1 MDALTTA
8 VHTLLEDPDAS
19 VDVEVATPEEAACA
33 VRLFDQGLRSGRGVH
48 RRMAEGALQGAE
60 TLSTDRLQVLSEF
73 VQNSDDAEAG
83 QLRVLLRSDDML
95 IAHDGAG
102 LRLADVLPLG
112 MPWLTG
118 KAADAAATGRFGIGL
133 STLRVLS
140 TVWEV
145 HCHPFH
151 VRFSGTELEPAPPP
165 ELPDG
170 ISGPEWTVFRI
181 PLAPGKLTSAQLLAW
196 FDEWNDASL
205 LFLRHLRALEVTA
218 GGHSVGLTLAW
229 ADVARHRL
237 VVQGVERDV
246 EVRHART
253 TDGAVWRVYTAQ
265 VEARPEWERSHKALD
280 VIVPVGIALPLE
292 GEVTGSVHAGLPV
305 APLDVAAR
313 VHTQFDPVAS
323 REGFADSRLNAQ
335 LVPVIADLWEAA
347 VRDVL
352 ERVDPTAWHLV
363 PLPCP
368 SGSTPTNLLQD
379 RIHTELLN
387 RARQSLAVKLALP
400 VSQDGP
406 SVPLSDFAV
415 EEAVLS
421 GVLDDTDIARLG
433 EARYALPAGVRDS
446 GGRWRKVLAD
456 WRTTGAADMRAEVRV
471 MDALTLFSDYE
482 WSDVARLVRLAAVA
496 LETGYEHALVGRT
509 CLVTADGRRLR
520 PQPAE
525 SAFADASGGAT
536 GPLDVLG
543 VVLDLH
549 PVYAE
554 DNVWAKTV
562 TAWLRRRDCLVRRD
576 DTAAVLKIVSRLGKA
591 GGRLADGDE
600 ATEAARLIA
609 LQQALGEMPK
619 KQRDP
624 LGPGIGRA
632 VLLNGFAYDKDGI
645 EQTHRVKP
653 GAAYLPQ
660 ALESADGDRFEVAA
674 RRTPGLVW
682 VRRSYAR
689 SLLPAARAGG
699 LSGTAFLRLLGV
711 AGAPRLT
718 PVRKQYHPWDTK
730 TYPGDSRLGLARSC
744 RWSVP
749 GRWSQMLVKG
759 ADHTLDDLTS
769 SDLVAV
775 VKNIAA
781 EQNVDERRRR
791 TAALLRTLTAAL
803 TSSDQAVVP
812 MARGH
817 YKWNVRGE
825 TAAIWVWQLR
835 ETAWLEDSHGRLKP
849 PADLT
854 LRTPDTVALYGPEDP
869 GYLHPAIH
877 QALATRTEVL
887 TALGVSG
894 NPDVPRLVERLREL
908 RDRADD
914 NPHTDGDVP
923 DSLRAEA
930 LLVYQSLA
938 RRLTHRSADAPQTAV
953 EKQIRNEFLYED
965 LVLTDQGWMKPGS
978 CFRGPAILRGFR
990 PFALTGMDVDPL
1002 WQALG
1007 IPEPGLDDLVDVLKE
1022 MSGIGAAPDAEDER
1036 VMLDALRRLRDMISS
1051 DDKPMPP
1058 GLQSRLRNLPLWTTA
1073 GWVKGKGR
1081 SVFAVADAGVERALT
1096 GRLPLWK
1103 PGGNVQQFTA
1113 LFGRLRVTPLDV
1125 AGAQVTY
1132 ETGDVNAAE
1141 GALLDQPVDASL
1153 TEDFRRG
1160 VAALQDLLVRDEP
1173 ETAEAFTGWAWLAG
1187 LDVRLLPG
1195 LRIRIDPGPAH
1206 EPLTLP
1212 VDAQIDRDRNTL
1224 FLDSHAALPTKSGA
1238 GAAIAAHFAE
1248 ARSRVGHTWRDV
1260 WEERLVWAEAGTA
1273 LTSAAQRDR
1282 EERQRLAEELR
1293 RRAQLAPVAPTAP
1306 MPNVKTTPQRGA
1318 STSPA
1323 VPTGPTGFI
1332 PPPRTGSAPAPGSLG
1347 PGTQSGP
1354 QHAPVARPLVDVV
1367 VFDVLPGKVT
1377 RTGVP
1382 STPGSSRARTRGAGK
1397 PAHRRH
1403 GAPLPRPRPGG
1414 APPSSKAS
1422 PLGYEDHDKEELV
1435 IQALRR
1441 ILQERGVE
1449 LEDQRGASGVGAD
1462 AYDSTGRYYEIKA
1475 HGRAVPGELSLTR
1488 SEFVRAW
1495 TERENYTLVI
1505 ASHLEK
1511 GAGRPTLRLVND
1523 PVHRFEVEPPTDVR
1537 LKGVRDLSVES
1548 TMYEWP
1554 DED

>member
-1 MDALTTA
+1 
-8 VHTLLEDPDAS
+8 VRTLLEDPDAS
-19 VDVEVATPEEAACA
+19 VDVEVSTPEQAARA

-48 RRMAEGALQGAE
+48 RRMAEGALHGAE

-73 VQNSDDAEAG
+73 VQNSDDAGAG

-95 IAHDGAG
+95 VAHDGDG

-133 STLRVLS
+133 STLRALS

-165 ELPDG
+165 ELPDE

-181 PLAPGKLTSAQLLAW
+181 PLSPGKLTAAQLLGW
-196 FDEWNDASL
+196 FDDWNDASL

-218 GGHSVGLTLAW
+218 GGHSAGLSLAW

-237 VVQGVERDV
+237 MVQGSEHDV
-246 EVRHART
+246 RVRHART

-265 VEARPEWERSHKALD
+265 VEPQPEWERSHKALGP
-280 VIVPVGIALPLE
+280 VVPVGIALPLE

-305 APLDVAAR
+305 APLDMAAR

-323 REGFADSRLNAQ
+323 REGFADNRLNAQ

-363 PLPCP
+363 PLPRP
-368 SGSTPTNLLQD
+368 PGSAPAHLLQD
-379 RIHTELLN
+379 RIRTELLA
-387 RARQSLAVKLALP
+387 RARRSLAAELALP
-400 VSQDGP
+400 VAEGGP
-406 SVPLSDFAV
+406 AVPLSDLAV
-415 EEAVLS
+415 EEAALS
-421 GVLDDTDIARLG
+421 GVLDDSDITRLG
-433 EARYALPAGVRDS
+433 GTRYALPAAVRDN
-446 GGRWRKVLAD
+446 GGHWRNVLAD
-456 WRTTGAADMRAEVRV
+456 WRAAGAASLRAEVRV
-471 MDALTLFSDYE
+471 MDALALFSDDA
-482 WSDVARLVRLAAVA
+482 WQDVTRFVRLAAVA
-496 LETGYEHALVGRT
+496 LEAGHEYALAGRT

-525 SAFADASGGAT
+525 NAFADASGGAT

-543 VVLDLH
+543 VILDLH
-549 PVYAE
+549 PAYAE
-554 DNVWAKTV
+554 DTVWAKTV

-576 DTAAVLKIVSRLGKA
+576 DTAAVLRIVSRLGES
-591 GGRLADGDE
+591 GRRLTDGDE
-600 ATEAARLIA
+600 ATEAARLVA
-609 LQQALGEMPK
+609 LQQALGELPK
-619 KQRDP
+619 KQRDR

-632 VLLNGFAYDKDGI
+632 ILLNGFAYDDKDGS
-645 EQTHRVKP
+645 EQARRVQP

-718 PVRKQYHPWDTK
+718 PVRELYDRWDTK
-730 TYPGDSRLGLARSC
+730 RYPGDSRLGLARNC
-744 RWSVP
+744 RWSVT
-749 GRWSQMLVKG
+749 GRWSEMVAKG
-759 ADHTLDDLTS
+759 ADHTLDDLTGD
-769 SDLVAV
+769 DLFAV
-775 VKNIAA
+775 VENIVAEKNM
-781 EQNVDERRRR
+781 DERRRR
-791 TAALLRTLTAAL
+791 TAALLRTLTAPL
-803 TSSDQAVVP
+803 TGADQAVVS

-825 TAAIWVWQLR
+825 TAALWVWRLR
-835 ETAWLEDSHGRLKP
+835 ETAWLEDSHGQLRP
-849 PADLT
+849 PARLI
-854 LRTPDTVALYGPEDP
+854 LRTRDTEALYGPEDP

-877 QALATRTEVL
+877 QALATRTEGL
-887 TALGVSG
+887 AALGVSG
-894 NPDVPRLVERLREL
+894 DPDVPRLMERLREL
-908 RDRADD
+908 RDRCDDAD
-914 NPHTDGDVP
+914 TEAGVP
-923 DSLRAEA
+923 DSLRVEA

-938 RRLTHRSADAPQTAV
+938 RRLTHRSADASPTAV
-953 EKQIRNEFLYED
+953 EKQIRNAFSYED
-965 LVLTDQGWMKPGS
+965 LVLTDRGWSRSGR

-990 PFALTGMDVDPL
+990 PFTLTGEDVEPL
-1002 WQALG
+1002 WKVLG
-1007 IPEPGLDDLVDVLKE
+1007 IPEPGLDDLIDVLKE
-1022 MSGIGAAPDAEDER
+1022 MSATGAAPDADGER
-1036 VMLDALRRLRDMISS
+1036 VMLEALRRLRDIASTNGRPLS
-1051 DDKPMPP
+1051 P

-1073 GWVKGKGR
+1073 GWVKGAGR
-1081 SVFAVADAGVERALT
+1081 PVFAVADARVERALT
-1096 GRLPLWK
+1096 DRLPLWR
-1103 PGGNVQQFTA
+1103 PGGNVQQFA
-1113 LFGRLRVTPLDV
+1113 PLFGPLRVTSLDV
-1125 AGAQVTY
+1125 AGARVTY
-1132 ETGDVNAAE
+1132 ETGDVNAVE
-1141 GALLDQPVDASL
+1141 DALLDQPVDASL

-1173 ETAEAFTGWAWLAG
+1173 ETAEAFTGWTWLAG

-1212 VDAQIDRDRNTL
+1212 VDAQIDRNRNTL
-1224 FLDSHAALPTKSGA
+1224 FLHSHASLTTKSGA
-1238 GAAIAAHFAE
+1238 GAAIAAHFTE
-1248 ARSRVGHTWRDV
+1248 AQYRVGHTWRDV
-1260 WEERLVWAEAGTA
+1260 WEERLVQAEAGTA

-1293 RRAQLAPVAPTAP
+1293 RRAQPAPVAPTAP
-1306 MPNVKTTPQRGA
+1306 TPNVKTTPQRGTSA
-1318 STSPA
+1318 SPA
-1323 VPTGPTGFI
+1323 VPTGPAGFI
-1332 PPPRTGSAPAPGSLG
+1332 PPPRTGTAPAPGSPG
-1347 PGTQSGP
+1347 PGNQSGP

-1403 GAPLPRPRPGG
+1403 GTPLTQPRPGG
-1414 APPSSKAS
+1414 APPSSKTP

-1441 ILQERGVE
+1441 ILREQGVE

-1511 GAGRPTLRLVND
+1511 GVGKPTLRLVND

-1548 TMYEWP
+1548 TVYEWP

>member
-1 MDALTTA
+1 
-8 VHTLLEDPDAS
+8 
-19 VDVEVATPEEAACA
+19 
-33 VRLFDQGLRSGRGVH
+33 
-48 RRMAEGALQGAE
+48 MAEGALHGAK
-60 TLSTDRLQVLSEF
+60 TLATDRLQVLSEF
-73 VQNSDDAEAG
+73 VQNSDDAGAG
-83 QLRVLLRSDDML
+83 QLRVLLRSDDIL
-95 IAHDGAG
+95 VAHDGAG

-112 MPWLTG
+112 MPWLSG
-118 KAADAAATGRFGIGL
+118 KTADAEATGRFGIGL
-133 STLRVLS
+133 STLRALT

-151 VRFSGTELEPAPPP
+151 VRFSGTNLEPAAPP
-165 ELPDG
+165 ELPAE
-170 ISGPEWTVFRI
+170 ISGPDWTVFRI
-181 PLAPGKLTSAQLLAW
+181 PLAPGILTAAQLLEW
-196 FDEWNDASL
+196 FDDWSDASL
-205 LFLRHLRALEVTA
+205 LFLRHLRGLEVTA
-218 GGHSVGLTLAW
+218 GEHSTVLTLFW
-229 ADVARHRL
+229 ADVTQHRI
-237 VVQGVERDV
+237 VIEGIEHEVN
-246 EVRHART
+246 VRHART

-265 VEARPEWERSHKALD
+265 VEPHPEWERSHKA
-280 VIVPVGIALPLE
+280 VGQFVPVGIALPLE
-292 GEVTGSVHAGLPV
+292 RGMDGSVHAGLPV

-363 PLPCP
+363 PLPRP
-368 SGSTPTNLLQD
+368 AGPAPAHQLHD
-379 RIHTELLN
+379 RIRTELLA
-387 RARQSLAVKLALP
+387 RARRSLAAELALP
-400 VSQDGP
+400 VAEGGP
-406 SVPLSDFAV
+406 AVPLSDFAV
-415 EEAVLS
+415 EEAALS
-421 GVLDDTDIARLG
+421 GVLDDPDIARLG
-433 EARYALPAGVRDS
+433 EAPYALPAAVRDS
-446 GGRWRKVLAD
+446 GGRWRNVLAD
-456 WRTTGAADMRAEVRV
+456 WRAAGAASLRAEVRV
-471 MDALTLFSDYE
+471 MDALALFSDDA
-482 WSDVARLVRLAAVA
+482 WQDVTRFVRLAAVA
-496 LETGYEHALVGRT
+496 LEAGHEYPLAGRT
-509 CLVTADGRRLR
+509 CLVTPDGRRLR

-525 SAFADASGGAT
+525 NAFADASGGAS

-549 PVYAE
+549 PAYAE

-576 DTAAVLKIVSRLGKA
+576 DTAAALRIVSRLGQA
-591 GGRLADGDE
+591 GRRLADGDE
-600 ATEAARLIA
+600 ATEAARLVA
-609 LQQALGEMPK
+609 LQQALGELPK
-619 KQRDP
+619 KQRDR

-632 VLLNGFAYDKDGI
+632 VVLNGFAYDKDGT
-645 EQTHRVKP
+645 EQARRVQP

-711 AGAPRLT
+711 AGAPQLT
-718 PVRKQYHPWDTK
+718 PVRELYNPWDTK
-730 TYPGDSRLGLARSC
+730 TYPGDSRLGLARNC
-744 RWSVP
+744 RWSVT
-749 GRWSQMLVKG
+749 GRRSEMAAKG

-769 SDLVAV
+769 DDLFAV
-775 VKNIAA
+775 VENIVA
-781 EQNVDERRRR
+781 EKDVDERRRR
-791 TAALLRTLTAAL
+791 TAALLRTLTAPL
-803 TSSDQAVVP
+803 TGTDQAVVP

-817 YKWNVRGE
+817 YKWNLRGE
-825 TAAIWVWQLR
+825 TAALWVWRLR
-835 ETAWLEDSHGRLKP
+835 ETAWLEDSNGRLKP
-849 PADLT
+849 PARLT
-854 LRTPDTVALYGPEDP
+854 LRTRDTQALYGLEDP

-894 NPDVPRLVERLREL
+894 DPDVPRLMERLREL
-908 RDRADD
+908 RDRCDDAD
-914 NPHTDGDVP
+914 TEADVP

-938 RRLTHRSADAPQTAV
+938 RHLTHRSADASQTAV
-953 EKQIRNEFLYED
+953 EKEIRNAFLYED
-965 LVLTDQGWMKPGS
+965 LVLTDRGWSKSGE

-990 PFALTGMDVDPL
+990 PFTLTGADVDPL

-1007 IPEPGLDDLVDVLKE
+1007 IPVPGLDDLIDVLKE
-1022 MSGIGAAPDAEDER
+1022 MSATGAAPDTERER
-1036 VMLDALRRLRDMISS
+1036 VMLEALRRLRDMIST

-1073 GWVKGKGR
+1073 GWVKGTGR
-1081 SVFAVADAGVERALT
+1081 PVFAVADARVERAMT

-1103 PGGNVQQFTA
+1103 PGGNIQQFTA

-1153 TEDFRRG
+1153 TENFRRG

-1187 LDVRLLPG
+1187 LEVRLLPG

-1206 EPLTLP
+1206 EPITLP
-1212 VDAQIDRDRNTL
+1212 IDAQIDRGCNTL
-1224 FLDSHAALPTKSGA
+1224 FLDSHAALTTRSGA

-1260 WEERLVWAEAGTA
+1260 WEERLVEAEAGTA

-1293 RRAQLAPVAPTAP
+1293 QRAQLAPVAPTAP
-1306 MPNVKTTPQRGA
+1306 TPNVKITPQRGT

-1323 VPTGPTGFI
+1323 VPAGSIGFI
-1332 PPPRTGSAPAPGSLG
+1332 PPPRTGSAPAPGNPG
-1347 PGTQSGP
+1347 PGNHSGP

-1382 STPGSSRARTRGAGK
+1382 STPGSSSARTPGAGR

-1403 GAPLPRPRPGG
+1403 GSPLPQPRPGG
-1414 APPSSKAS
+1414 APPKSKAS

-1511 GAGRPTLRLVND
+1511 GAGKPTLRLVND
-1523 PVHRFEVEPPTDVR
+1523 PVHHFEVEPPTDVR

-1554 DED
+1554 SKD

>member
-1 MDALTTA
+1 MDALAAA
-8 VHTLLEDPDAS
+8 VHTLLEDPDAP
-19 VDVEVATPEEAACA
+19 VDVEVATPEEAARA

-48 RRMAEGALQGAE
+48 RRMAEGALHGAE

-73 VQNSDDAEAG
+73 VQNSDDAGAG

-95 IAHDGAG
+95 VAHDGDG

-133 STLRVLS
+133 STLRALS

-151 VRFSGTELEPAPPP
+151 VRFSGTQLDPASTP
-165 ELPDG
+165 ELPDE
-170 ISGPEWTVFRI
+170 ISGPEWTVFRV

-196 FDEWNDASL
+196 FDDWNDASL

-218 GGHSVGLTLAW
+218 GGHSAGLTLAR

-237 VVQGVERDV
+237 VVQGMEREV

-253 TDGAVWRVYTAQ
+253 TDGAVWRVYTAE
-265 VEARPEWERSHKALD
+265 VEARPEWERSHKALGS
-280 VIVPVGIALPLE
+280 VVPVGVALPLE

-323 REGFADSRLNAQ
+323 REGFADSSLNAQ
-335 LVPVIADLWEAA
+335 LVPVVADLWEAA

-363 PLPCP
+363 PLPRP
-368 SGSTPTNLLQD
+368 AGPAPAQRLQD
-379 RIHTELLN
+379 RIRAELLS
-387 RARQSLAVKLALP
+387 RARRSLAAQLALP
-400 VSQDGP
+400 VAEGGP
-406 SVPLSDFAV
+406 AVPLSDVAV
-415 EEAVLS
+415 EEAALS
-421 GVLDDTDIARLG
+421 GVLDDSDIARLG
-433 EARYALPAGVRDS
+433 HARYALPAAVRDRN
-446 GGRWRKVLAD
+446 GRWRNVLAD
-456 WRTTGAADMRAEVRV
+456 WRAAGAASLRAEVRV
-471 MDALTLFSDYE
+471 MDALALFSDDA
-482 WSDVARLVRLAAVA
+482 WQDVTRFVRLAAVA
-496 LETGYEHALVGRT
+496 LEAGHEYVLASRT

-520 PQPAE
+520 PQAAGN
-525 SAFADASGGAT
+525 AFADPPGGAG

-549 PVYAE
+549 PAYAE
-554 DNVWAKTV
+554 DTVWAKTV
-562 TAWLRRRDCLVRRD
+562 TAWLRRRGGLVRRD
-576 DTAAVLKIVSRLGKA
+576 DTAAVLRIVSRLGEA
-591 GGRLADGDE
+591 GRRLADGDE
-600 ATEAARLIA
+600 ATEAARLVA
-609 LQQALGEMPK
+609 LQQALGELPK
-619 KQRDP
+619 KQRDQ
-624 LGPGIGRA
+624 LGPGIGQA
-632 VLLNGFAYDKDGI
+632 VLLNGFAYDKDGT
-645 EQTHRVKP
+645 EQARRVRP

-711 AGAPRLT
+711 AVTPRLT
-718 PVRKQYHPWDTK
+718 PVRERHDRSDTK
-730 TYPGDSRLGLARSC
+730 TYPGDSRLGLARNC
-744 RWSVP
+744 RWSVA
-749 GRWSQMLVKG
+749 GRRSEMAARG

-769 SDLVAV
+769 DDLFAV
-775 VKNIAA
+775 VESIVA
-781 EQNVDERRRR
+781 EKDVDERRRR
-791 TAALLRTLTAAL
+791 TAALLRTLTAPL
-803 TSSDQAVVP
+803 TGADQAVVP

-817 YKWNVRGE
+817 YKWNLRGK
-825 TAAIWVWQLR
+825 TAALWVWRLR
-835 ETAWLEDSHGRLKP
+835 EAAWLEDSHGRLRP
-849 PADLT
+849 PARLT
-854 LRTPDTVALYGPEDP
+854 LRTRDTEALYGPEDP

-894 NPDVPRLVERLREL
+894 DPDVPRLLERLREL
-908 RDRADD
+908 RGRCNDADI
-914 NPHTDGDVP
+914 GVP

-938 RRLTHRSADAPQTAV
+938 RRLTHRSADASPTAV
-953 EKQIRNEFLYED
+953 EKQIRNAISYED
-965 LVLTDQGWMKPGS
+965 LVLTDRGWS
-978 CFRGPAILRGFR
+978 RSHECFRGPAILRGFR
-990 PFALTGMDVDPL
+990 PFTLTGADVDPL

-1007 IPEPGLDDLVDVLKE
+1007 IPEPGLDDLIDVLRE
-1022 MSGIGAAPDAEDER
+1022 MSATGAAPDAEGER
-1036 VMLDALRRLRDMISS
+1036 VMLEALRRLRDMISA

-1073 GWVKGKGR
+1073 GWVKGTGR
-1081 SVFAVADAGVERALT
+1081 PVFAVADARVERALT
-1096 GRLPLWK
+1096 GRLPLWR

-1132 ETGDVNAAE
+1132 ATGDVNAAE

-1160 VAALQDLLVRDEP
+1160 VAVLQDLLVRNEP
-1173 ETAEAFTGWAWLAG
+1173 ELAEAFAGWAWLAS

-1206 EPLTLP
+1206 EPITLP
-1212 VDAQIDRDRNTL
+1212 VDAQIDRGRNTL
-1224 FLDSHAALPTKSGA
+1224 FLGSHTALTTKSGA

-1260 WEERLVWAEAGTA
+1260 WEERLVQAEAGTA

-1282 EERQRLAEELR
+1282 EERQRLAETLR
-1293 RRAQLAPVAPTAP
+1293 QRAQLAPVAPTAP
-1306 MPNVKTTPQRGA
+1306 TPNVKTTPQPGTG
-1318 STSPA
+1318 TSPA

-1332 PPPRTGSAPAPGSLG
+1332 PPPRTGSAPTPGNPGSG
-1347 PGTQSGP
+1347 NQSGP
-1354 QHAPVARPLVDVV
+1354 QHTPVARPLVDVV

-1382 STPGSSRARTRGAGK
+1382 STPGSSPARTPAAGR

-1403 GAPLPRPRPGG
+1403 GTPLPEPRPGG

-1422 PLGYEDHDKEELV
+1422 PVGYEDHDKEELV

-1441 ILQERGVE
+1441 ILRERGVE

-1495 TERENYTLVI
+1495 TEGENYTLVI

-1511 GAGRPTLRLVND
+1511 GAGKPTLRLVND
-1523 PVHRFEVEPPTDVR
+1523 PVHRFAVELPTDVR
-1537 LKGVRDLSVES
+1537 LKDVRDLSVES

>member
-8 VHTLLEDPDAS
+8 VRTLLEDPDAS
-19 VDVEVATPEEAACA
+19 VDVGVSTPEEAARA

-48 RRMAEGALQGAE
+48 RRMAEGALHGAE

-73 VQNSDDAEAG
+73 VQNSDDAGAG

-95 IAHDGAG
+95 VAHDGAG
-102 LRLADVLPLG
+102 LCLADVLPLG

-118 KAADAAATGRFGIGL
+118 KTADAAATGRFGIGL
-133 STLRVLS
+133 STLRALS

-165 ELPDG
+165 KLPDK

-181 PLAPGKLTSAQLLAW
+181 PLAPGKLTTTQLLAW
-196 FDEWNDASL
+196 FDDWNDASL

-218 GGHSVGLTLAW
+218 GGHSAGLSLAW

-237 VVQGVERDV
+237 VVQGIEHDV
-246 EVRHART
+246 RVRHART

-265 VEARPEWERSHKALD
+265 VEPHPEWERSHKALGP
-280 VIVPVGIALPLE
+280 VVPMGIALPLE

-363 PLPCP
+363 PLPRP
-368 SGSTPTNLLQD
+368 PGPAPAHLLQD
-379 RIHTELLN
+379 RIRTELLA
-387 RARQSLAVKLALP
+387 RARRSLAAELALP
-400 VSQDGP
+400 VAEGGP
-406 SVPLSDFAV
+406 AVPLSDFAV
-415 EEAVLS
+415 EEAALS

-433 EARYALPAGVRDS
+433 EAQYALPAAVRDS
-446 GGRWRKVLAD
+446 GGRWRSVLAD
-456 WRTTGAADMRAEVRV
+456 WRAAGAASLRAEVRV
-471 MDALTLFSDYE
+471 MDALALFSDDE
-482 WSDVARLVRLAAVA
+482 WQDVMRFVRLAAVA
-496 LETGYEHALVGRT
+496 LGAGHEYALAGRT
-509 CLVTADGRRLR
+509 CLVTPDGRRLR

-525 SAFADASGGAT
+525 NAFADASGGAS

-549 PVYAE
+549 PAYAE

-576 DTAAVLKIVSRLGKA
+576 DTAAVLRIVSRLGQA
-591 GGRLADGDE
+591 GRRLADGDE
-600 ATEAARLIA
+600 ATEAARLVA
-609 LQQALGEMPK
+609 LQQALGELPK
-619 KQRDP
+619 KQRDR

-632 VLLNGFAYDKDGI
+632 VLLNGFTYDKDGT
-645 EQTHRVKP
+645 EQARRVQP

-711 AGAPRLT
+711 AGAPQLT
-718 PVRKQYHPWDTK
+718 PVRELYNPWDTK
-730 TYPGDSRLGLARSC
+730 TYPGDSRLGLARNC
-744 RWSVP
+744 RWSVT
-749 GRWSQMLVKG
+749 GRRSEMAAKG
-759 ADHTLDDLTS
+759 ADHTLDDLTGD
-769 SDLVAV
+769 DLFAV
-775 VKNIAA
+775 VENIVA
-781 EQNVDERRRR
+781 EKDVDERRRR
-791 TAALLRTLTAAL
+791 TAALLRTLTAPL
-803 TSSDQAVVP
+803 TGTDQAVVP

-817 YKWNVRGE
+817 YKWNLRGE
-825 TAAIWVWQLR
+825 TAALWVWRLR
-835 ETAWLEDSHGRLKP
+835 ETAWLEDSNGRLKP
-849 PADLT
+849 PARLT
-854 LRTPDTVALYGPEDP
+854 LRTRDTQALYGLEDP

-894 NPDVPRLVERLREL
+894 NPDVPRLMKRLREL
-908 RDRADD
+908 RDRCDDAD
-914 NPHTDGDVP
+914 TEADVP

-938 RRLTHRSADAPQTAV
+938 RHLTHRSADASQTAV
-953 EKQIRNEFLYED
+953 EKEIRNAFLYED
-965 LVLTDQGWMKPGS
+965 LVLTDRGWSRSGE

-990 PFALTGMDVDPL
+990 PFTLTGADVDPL

-1007 IPEPGLDDLVDVLKE
+1007 IPVPGLDDLIDVLKE
-1022 MSGIGAAPDAEDER
+1022 MSTTGAAPDTER
-1036 VMLDALRRLRDMISS
+1036 ERIMLEALRRLRDMIST

-1073 GWVKGKGR
+1073 GWVKGTGR
-1081 SVFAVADAGVERALT
+1081 PVFAVADARVERALT

-1141 GALLDQPVDASL
+1141 GELLDQPVDASL
-1153 TEDFRRG
+1153 TEGFRRG

-1173 ETAEAFTGWAWLAG
+1173 ETAEAFTGWTWLAG
-1187 LDVRLLPG
+1187 LEVRLLPG
-1195 LRIRIDPGPAH
+1195 LRIRIDPGAAH
-1206 EPLTLP
+1206 EPISLP
-1212 VDAQIDRDRNTL
+1212 VDAQIDRGRNTL
-1224 FLDSHAALPTKSGA
+1224 FLDSHAALTTKSGA

-1260 WEERLVWAEAGTA
+1260 WEERLVEAEAGTA

-1293 RRAQLAPVAPTAP
+1293 QRAQLSPVVPTAP
-1306 MPNVKTTPQRGA
+1306 TPNVKTTPQRGTG
-1318 STSPA
+1318 TSPG
-1323 VPTGPTGFI
+1323 VPAGPTGLI
-1332 PPPRTGSAPAPGSLG
+1332 PPPRTGSAPAPGS
-1347 PGTQSGP
+1347 PGAGNQSGP
-1354 QHAPVARPLVDVV
+1354 QHAPVARPLVDAV

-1377 RTGVP
+1377 RTGP
-1382 STPGSSRARTRGAGK
+1382 PPTPGSSPTRPPGTGG
-1397 PAHRRH
+1397 PAPSRH
-1403 GAPLPRPRPGG
+1403 STPLPQPRPGG

-1441 ILQERGVE
+1441 ILQEQGVE
-1449 LEDQRGASGVGAD
+1449 LDDQRGASGVGAD

-1511 GAGRPTLRLVND
+1511 GTGKPTLRLVND

-1537 LKGVRDLSVES
+1537 LRGVRDLSVES

-1554 DED
+1554 GED